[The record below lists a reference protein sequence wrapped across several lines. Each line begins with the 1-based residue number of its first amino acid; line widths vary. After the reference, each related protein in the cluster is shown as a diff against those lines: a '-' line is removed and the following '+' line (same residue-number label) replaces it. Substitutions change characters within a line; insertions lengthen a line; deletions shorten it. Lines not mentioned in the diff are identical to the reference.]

1 MRKSATAIIAISL
14 ILVTLGIVILASTSA
29 IQAEHSYDDAT
40 FFLKRQVASLVVAF
54 ISGMICMRIPYAY
67 WRRLTPLIGVIAVV
81 LLVLALT
88 PGIGVTLKGSSRWL
102 RLGPFN
108 LQPSEIAKFAL
119 IISMA
124 RWLAVSQRRI
134 TTIKHGLLAPLGIL
148 AVFAGLVFAAPD
160 FGTTMLMGV
169 VGFAMMFISGTR
181 ISYLIVTSTLAAAGF
196 AVAIMHNQ
204 VRMRRILAFLDP
216 EKYAETEAFQLLQA
230 IYAFVVG
237 GLGGVGLGESLQKR
251 FYLPEAHTDFILAIL
266 GEELG
271 LFASLAVLLLFVA
284 FFFFGLYISMNAQ
297 DLFGRLLAFG
307 ITMMITVQAA
317 INIGVVTGVL
327 PTKGLA
333 LPFISYGGT
342 SLVMSFAM
350 IGVLVNVAFYSAE
363 MKSAGVL
370 TGDRTIR
377 F

>member
-1 MRKSATAIIAISL
+1 MRKSATAIIGISF
-14 ILVTLGIVILASTSA
+14 ILATVGIVILASTSSVYA
-29 IQAEHSYDDAT
+29 GHTYNDPM
-40 FFLKRQVASLVVAF
+40 FFVKRQAISLALALVAALV
-54 ISGMICMRIPYAY
+54 CMRMPYHY
-67 WRRLTPLIGVIAVV
+67 WRTLAPLIGLVALA
-81 LLVLALT
+81 LLVMVLI

-119 IISMA
+119 IIGLA
-124 RWLAVSQRRI
+124 RWLTFAQRRI
-134 TTIKHGLLAPLGIL
+134 INFRQGLLIPLLIIGVL
-148 AVFAGLVFAAPD
+148 AGPVFIAPD
-160 FGTTMLMGV
+160 FGTTLLMGL
-169 VGFAMMFISGTR
+169 VGISMMFVAGSSIP
-181 ISYLIVTSTLAAAGF
+181 YLLTFTTLGLALF
-196 AVAIMHNQ
+196 VVAIMHNE
-204 VRMRRILAFLDP
+204 VRMRRILAFLNP
-216 EKYAETEAFQLLQA
+216 EKYALGEAFQLLQA

-237 GLGGVGLGESLQKR
+237 GLTGVGLGGSLQKR

-271 LFASLAVLLLFVA
+271 LVASLSVVILFAALFFLGLL
-284 FFFFGLYISMNAQ
+284 ISFRAH
-297 DLFGRLLAFG
+297 DVFGRMVAFG
-307 ITMMITVQAA
+307 ITMMLSTQAA

-350 IGVLVNVAFYSAE
+350 VGVLVNIAFRSAE

-370 TGDRTIR
+370 TGDRTVK